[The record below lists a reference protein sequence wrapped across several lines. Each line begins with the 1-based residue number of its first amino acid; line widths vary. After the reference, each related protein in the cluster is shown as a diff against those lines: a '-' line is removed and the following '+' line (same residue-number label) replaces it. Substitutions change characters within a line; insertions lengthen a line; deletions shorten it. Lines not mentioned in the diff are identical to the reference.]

1 MSHVILVLISDRD
14 EEEEKHNR
22 EVVESKDKLTVT
34 ALDDL
39 TIFEAVS
46 SQNQKFNCL
55 PFSYLFRTSHAVSI

>member
-1 MSHVILVLISDRD
+1 MSHVILVLIADRD
-14 EEEEKHNR
+14 EEEKHNR